1 MHDNC
6 EAANYKHNP
15 SLFVLCSMPTFKTS
29 AKLQA
34 QIQTPWGLCWIDFEE
49 HWLDRH
55 AQVSGWFQSSVDVVC
70 AEVMELD

>member
-6 EAANYKHNP
+6 EAAIYKHNP

-34 QIQTPWGLCWIDFEE
+34 QIQTPLVHVGLI
-49 HWLDRH
+49 LRNTGDRH